1 MRALDKISRESKRSD
16 FVQVSRE
23 PYRDKQMSL
32 KARGLLITILSL
44 PDDWNFSVKGLCS
57 VTKESRESVMGAIRE
72 LTDLGYCRIEE
83 GEISEFCIAEYP
95 KYAGQTIAMEE
106 APIAVKNTPCAPKK
120 REIELPFKS
129 DEFRKVWGMLMQEK
143 KWKTKSAHALELS
156 LRKLQAMTEEEA
168 ICSIEAAIER
178 GWQGLFQPSAKDI
191 EERRKNKAA
200 ASPQR
205 KMSIDEIMARHYGK

>member
-1 MRALDKISRESKRSD
+1 MRALDRINRESKRGD

-44 PDDWNFSVKGLCS
+44 PEEWDFSIKGLCS
-57 VTKESRESVMGAIRE
+57 ATRENRESVMGAVRE
-72 LTDLGYCRIEE
+72 LTALGYCRVEE
-83 GEISEFCIAEYP
+83 GEVSEFSFAEYP
-95 KYAGQTIAMEE
+95 KYVGQEIVPKAIP
-106 APIAVKNTPCAPKK
+106 AKVVPVAPKK
-120 REIELPFKS
+120 REMELPFKS
-129 DEFRKVWGMLMQEK
+129 EEFVRAWGMLMQEK
-143 KWKTKSAHALELS
+143 KWRNKSEHALELS

-178 GWQGLFQPSAKDI
+178 GWQGLFQPSAKDL